1 MSETDS
7 GRPRRAVDDSDG
19 RTDQDSATGGPTDG
33 VDEAGTGRPSRAW
46 VPADDS
52 GAGDATSVEPEVS
65 TPIPPPAPTLP
76 EPTQPPSAGRRFSA
90 EDLPDD
96 WQSAAPRR
104 SAVSAS
110 SPPFSP
116 SEVSSPVARSRVAA
130 ALSKTSESKTPS
142 ADAAAAGAA
151 AADVGSAGGGLPPL
165 DAGSEVGATP
175 APGGRRRTLAWVAG
189 VVAAALVIG
198 LIAWFAVQRPGGTAT
213 PTVGDST
220 TPSPSAPASQAP
232 ALADTQLIAA
242 SELAKLRKGTTW
254 TLQDPAATTGLPRQ
268 PACVEL
274 SSTGGASPDAEL
286 NRLFTANKGGGT
298 VLQIV
303 QAWPDADAAGTAL
316 TALVNQ
322 AGACKTGL
330 LRTAERI
337 TGLADDATA
346 LTVQTSDD
354 ATHALLFV
362 RTGRFVSV
370 LDGATGS
377 GAEGLDPAALA
388 TASAVSQSRQ
398 CGPAAG
404 ACPSKPKTSETT
416 PPATDPVGWLAL
428 VDLPRLTAGTGTWTA
443 TPPGAPKLSGSQ
455 CENVDLSDLPGTS
468 DAAHSTYLLIND
480 PKALAGFG
488 IDEVIYTFAKASGAS
503 NMAEQLDKNFAGCG
517 ERGRTATVK
526 DSTVTTADADGK
538 KLTAT
543 SYLVVQ
549 RVSESKTA
557 TFRVGVAAVGNRLVY
572 LLANSSDK
580 ADFGNARWND
590 IVGRATQR
598 ATQFA

>member
-7 GRPRRAVDDSDG
+7 GRPRRAVDDADG
-19 RTDQDSATGGPTDG
+19 RTDQDGATDGPTGG
-33 VDEAGTGRPSRAW
+33 VDETGAERPSRAW

-52 GAGDATSVEPEVS
+52 GGGDAASVEPEVS

-76 EPTQPPSAGRRFSA
+76 EPAQPPSAGRRFSA

-104 SAVSAS
+104 SAVSVS

-116 SEVSSPVARSRVAA
+116 SEISSPAARSRVAA
-130 ALSKTSESKTPS
+130 ALSKASAGTAPG
-142 ADAAAAGAA
+142 ADAAAS
-151 AADVGSAGGGLPPL
+151 GSA
-165 DAGSEVGATP
+165 AGSAALAPDDALSEAGATP

-189 VVAAALVIG
+189 VVAAALIIG
-198 LIAWFAVQRPGGTAT
+198 LIAWFAVQRPGGTAA

-232 ALADTQLIAA
+232 ALADAQLIAA
-242 SELAKLRKGTTW
+242 AELAKVRKGTTW
-254 TLQDPAATTGLPRQ
+254 TMQDPTATTGIPRQ

-274 SSTGGASPDAEL
+274 SGTGGASPDAEL

-322 AGACKTGL
+322 AGACKAGL
-330 LRTAERI
+330 VRTAERI
-337 TGLADDATA
+337 TGLADTATA
-346 LTVQTSDD
+346 LTVQTSDG
-354 ATHALLFV
+354 AGHTLLFA

-370 LDGATGS
+370 LDGATNS
-377 GAEGLDPAALA
+377 GAQGLDAAALA
-388 TASAVSQSRQ
+388 TASAASQSRQ
-398 CGPAAG
+398 CGPASG
-404 ACPSKPKTSETT
+404 ACPSKPATVATA
-416 PPATDPVGWLAL
+416 PPATNPVGWLAL

-443 TPPGAPKLSGSQ
+443 TPPQAPDLAGSQ
-455 CENVDLSDLPGTS
+455 CENVDLKDLPGAS

-480 PKALAGFG
+480 PKTVAGFG
-488 IDEVIYTFAKASGAS
+488 IDEVIYTFTKASAAS
-503 NMAEQLDKNFAGCG
+503 DLAAQLAKNFAGCG
-517 ERGRTATVK
+517 ARARTATVK
-526 DSTVTTADADGK
+526 DTAVTAPDANGK

-549 RVSESKTA
+549 RISESKT
-557 TFRVGVAAVGNRLVY
+557 TTYRVGVAAVGNRLVY

-580 ADFGNARWND
+580 ANFGNAQWND